1 MRTSATVCKRGQI
14 LIALLT
20 ATKCTSSYT
29 GARSVAARFR
39 FHRRLLHA
47 SPPSGNMSPAS
58 VFQDRTSLPKAWGTR
73 IVWQGTGMLVHVSA
87 EEDYGIDLFKAE
99 EEEYGQIF
107 AIIERQFGPM

>member
-1 MRTSATVCKRGQI
+1 
-14 LIALLT
+14 
-20 ATKCTSSYT
+20 
-29 GARSVAARFR
+29 
-39 FHRRLLHA
+39 
-47 SPPSGNMSPAS
+47 MSPAS

-107 AIIERQFGPM
+107 TIIERQFGPMARDLLRRRYRKPSLALRKN